1 MILDSSFVETYSK
14 KDEIGSEYSGYKEKN
29 GFKLHQ
35 IIDYKTRLPLL
46 QASTPGAR
54 ADVVWGLKLIR
65 AAPKFWDAKGLLADK
80 AYDAE
85 YLVEETKRKW
95 EKIKVGIPIRQVRLS
110 KKPEKLNNIQG
121 ISNNYNI
128 KAGIRSLVK
137 EFLNKRTEIERY
149 FSRLKRIFNLGEEK
163 TRHLKNFRANC
174 YMVSIMVILEWVS
187 KNSILQALFT
197 RLITSLGV
205 IS

>member
-1 MILDSSFVETYSK
+1 LILDSSFVETYSK

-149 FSRLKRIFNLGEEK
+149 FSRLKRIFNLEVK
-163 TRHLKNFRANC
+163 RRLVTSRI
-174 YMVSIMVILEWVS
+174 S
-187 KNSILQALFT
+187 ALTATWYLSWSF
-197 RLITSLGV
+197 LSG
-205 IS
+205 